1 MAELRTAE
9 ELDRFE
15 RKWRVIFTCFAVVFA
30 AALFDHM
37 LRSPHGEEAAWCYS
51 CGAVAFAVC
60 LFSAYKLRDPARQ
73 EGLMGGLD
81 LLGEDLSPG
90 DLDD

>member
-1 MAELRTAE
+1 MVKLMNGT

-15 RKWRVIFTCFAVVFA
+15 RRWRIVFTFFAVILA

-37 LRSPHGEEAAWCYS
+37 LRSPHGNEALLCYS
-51 CGAVAFAVC
+51 LGAVAFAAC
-60 LFSAYKLRDPARQ
+60 LWAASKLRDAERQ
-73 EGLMGGLD
+73 ENVLGGLE
-81 LLGEDLSPG
+81 LLGEDLSVG

>member
-1 MAELRTAE
+1 MIEFTSSA

-15 RKWRVIFTCFAVVFA
+15 RRWKFTFTCFAVVFA

-37 LRSPHGEEAAWCYS
+37 LRSPHGDEAVWCYS
-51 CGAVAFAVC
+51 CGAVAFIVC
-60 LFSAYKLRDPARQ
+60 LFSAYKLRDPVRH
-73 EGLMGGLD
+73 ESVMGGLD